1 MTKEEI
7 KDMSNSIL
15 ISTLDDIVQFDLLQL
30 SNSEWLKLLEEHKK
44 YNQLMNE
51 IRRRLEKI

>member
-15 ISTLDDIVQFDLLQL
+15 ISTLNDIVQFDLLQL